1 VTLTPVVPRAYN
13 AFDLRGQ
20 RRATLVYSEA
30 DIQRALTLAA
40 QKNEAVSLELSADIT
55 VTKTIT
61 VPATLPSFEL
71 NGSGRWKIRTSGTVD
86 ALLDTYA
93 SLVILSG
100 VSFVV
105 GAGSS
110 CSTLVFARGES
121 VVAEN
126 VNVTTEAGGALP
138 YVFKCGGAGTLY
150 ITNLDVDL
158 TLKSGT
164 TSLVKKSGGDWLAR
178 CVISTARLTAVTSIF
193 DDAYDSGGFNFL
205 AVWVNC
211 RVSDLVLNSATNLI
225 ADTLGSTPAG
235 GSFKDC
241 LFERFRGG
249 ISVAIGAV
257 SDRNIFF
264 QLTGNSTTTFATA
277 SSLTRG
283 QTLRHVTG
291 FTTRATG
298 GADVD
303 LDSTFSSTLKGIVP
317 ASGGGTTNFLRADGT
332 WAAPAGGGGGISD
345 GDKGDVTVSGGGVT
359 WTIDPAVVTNA
370 KLANVSTATFK
381 GRTTAGAGA
390 PEDLTTAQAAAL
402 LGLPMTDVQAFTSAG
417 VATWTKPT
425 AFTPKFVRVIA
436 YGGGGGGG
444 GGGSQTGA
452 VVRCG
457 GGGGGGGAR
466 VERLFR
472 ASDLAAT
479 ESITVGAAGTSG
491 SGGLGTGTVGA
502 AGGIGGTTSFSA
514 GTTLVQAFGGGGGS
528 GGAISAAAGGGGGG
542 GGIGAAGTSGSA
554 SAGVGGG
561 PGAPATPSGGCGSSG
576 SVTATAP
583 AGAEYGGGGGGGHTA
598 VPANSVGGGSM
609 LGGGG
614 GGCGAGATVT
624 PALVAATA
632 GGAAALAGGTGGA
645 IGTAG
650 AVGGVH
656 RGGGGGGGGN
666 GTITSGVQGSAG
678 GAGGFPAGGGGGGG
692 VGGAG
697 TTGNGGAGGVGGVGA
712 VYVLAW

>member
-1 VTLTPVVPRAYN
+1 MTLTPVVPRAYGP
-13 AFDLRGQ
+13 FDLRGQ

-71 NGSGRWKIRTSGTVD
+71 NGSGRWKIRTSGAVD

-126 VNVTTEAGGALP
+126 VNVTAEAGGALP

-264 QLTGNSTTTFATA
+264 QLTGDSTTTFATA
-277 SSLTRG
+277 SSSFRG

-291 FTTRATG
+291 FTLRTTG

-390 PEDLTTAQAAAL
+390 PEDLTTTQAAAL

-425 AFTPKFVRVIA
+425 AFTPKFVCVIA

-466 VERLFR
+466 VERLFL
-472 ASDLAAT
+472 ASDLGAT
-479 ESITVGAAGTSG
+479 ASITVGAAGS
-491 SGGLGTGTVGA
+491 SGGGGATGAAGS
-502 AGGIGGTTSFSA
+502 AGGIGGTSSFSS

-598 VPANSVGGGSM
+598 APVNSVGGGSM
-609 LGGGG
+609 FGGGG
-614 GGCGAGATVT
+614 GGCGAGATVA
-624 PALVAATA
+624 PALVAARA
-632 GGAAALAGGTGGA
+632 GGGAALAGGTGGA

-650 AVGGVH
+650 AAGGVH

-666 GTITSGVQGSAG
+666 GTITSTVFGSAG

-692 VGGAG
+692 IGGAG
-697 TTGNGGAGGVGGVGA
+697 IGGNGGNGGAGGVGA